1 LLAAL
6 DHLMCD
12 ATAGDPV
19 TGLKWTHKSLRAL
32 QHELARRGYRIST
45 PTVARLLRAS
55 DYSFAREPE
64 EAGGQAVAWT

>member
-1 LLAAL
+1 MSW
-6 DHLMCD
+6 H
-12 ATAGDPV
+12 G
-19 TGLKWTHKSLRAL
+19 
-32 QHELARRGYRIST
+32 RGYRIST